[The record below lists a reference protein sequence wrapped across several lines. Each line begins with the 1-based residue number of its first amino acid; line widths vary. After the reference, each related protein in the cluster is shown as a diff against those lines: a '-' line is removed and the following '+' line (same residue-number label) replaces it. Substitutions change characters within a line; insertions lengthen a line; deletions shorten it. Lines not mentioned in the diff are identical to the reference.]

1 MQFPTLIPGTF
12 IRRPNRFTA
21 QVQLE
26 GGKRITAY
34 VPTTG
39 RLTGALRPDCRVWL
53 EYVPGEARKTHYT
66 LLLSELMDGGLCSV
80 NAALANKLFAES
92 LLQGCLGMFPYNSLT
107 PEVTVNQSRLDFQ
120 LSSGDRICWVE
131 VKSVTYASGGT
142 GMFPDAPTGRGR
154 KHLVELVDLAAQG
167 DRACAV
173 FITQRPDAVRF
184 KPFEAVDPDFAETL
198 RQVHQAGVE
207 VYAFRCDVCL
217 SEIEIAE
224 NIPVDLG

>member
-1 MQFPTLIPGTF
+1 MQFPTLIPGNF

-26 GGKRITAY
+26 SGEWVTAY

-53 EYVPGEARKTHYT
+53 EYVPGETRKTHYT

-92 LLQGCLGMFPYNSLT
+92 FFQGQLGMFPYDTLT
-107 PEVTVNQSRLDFQ
+107 PEVTVKQSRLDFQ
-120 LSSGDRICWVE
+120 LSAGDRICWVE

-154 KHLVELVDLAAQG
+154 KHLVELADLAAKG

-173 FITQRPDAVRF
+173 FIAQRPDAKCFR
-184 KPFEAVDPDFAETL
+184 PFEEIDPDFAETL
-198 RQVHQAGVE
+198 RQVHLAGVE
-207 VYAFRCDVCL
+207 VYAFRCDVRL
-217 SEIEIAE
+217 SEIKIAKS
-224 NIPVDLG
+224 ILVDLS